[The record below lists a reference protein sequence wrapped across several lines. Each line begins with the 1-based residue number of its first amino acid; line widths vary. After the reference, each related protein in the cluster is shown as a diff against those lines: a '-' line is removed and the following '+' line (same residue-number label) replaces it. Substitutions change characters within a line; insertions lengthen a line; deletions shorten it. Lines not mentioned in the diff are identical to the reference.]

1 MMTFFINCN
10 KEDDGEFANP
20 IGDVLIFFY
29 FPIRLFRMDKKENRY
44 LFQEEILQ
52 ALKKHDS
59 EAVETLYRECWPIV
73 KNHIM
78 SNSGSLHEAE
88 DLYQEA
94 FLVFW
99 DKTKQADFFLFPGAS
114 LQSFLI
120 QIAKKLWLYH
130 LRENR
135 KMQTQVMEEFPEL
148 AEEVVLEEKDL
159 IQATWAVFRTL
170 GEKCRQILKA
180 FYFEK
185 KRMEEIAQEM
195 NLTPQTARNSKYRCI
210 KEMKSKLNPR

>member
-1 MMTFFINCN
+1 
-10 KEDDGEFANP
+10 
-20 IGDVLIFFY
+20 
-29 FPIRLFRMDKKENRY
+29 
-44 LFQEEILQ
+44 
-52 ALKKHDS
+52 
-59 EAVETLYRECWPIV
+59 
-73 KNHIM
+73 M
-78 SNSGSLHEAE
+78 SNSGSFHEAE

-99 DKTKQADFFLFPGAS
+99 DKTKKDDFFLFPGAS

-120 QIAKKLWLYH
+120 QIAKKRWLHY

-135 KMQTQVMEEFPEL
+135 KMPTQALEEIPEL

-170 GEKCRQILKA
+170 GEKCRKILKA
-180 FYFEK
+180 FYFEEK
-185 KRMEEIAQEM
+185 SMEEIAQEM

-210 KEMKSKLNPR
+210 KEMKSKLNP

>member
-1 MMTFFINCN
+1 
-10 KEDDGEFANP
+10 
-20 IGDVLIFFY
+20 
-29 FPIRLFRMDKKENRY
+29 MDKKENRY
-44 LFQEEILQ
+44 LSQEEILQ

-59 EAVETLYRECWPIV
+59 DAVESLYRECWPIV

-99 DKTKQADFFLFPGAS
+99 DKTKQADFFLFSGAS

-120 QIAKKLWLYH
+120 QIAKNLWLHH

-185 KRMEEIAQEM
+185 KSMEEIAQEM
-195 NLTPQTARNSKYRCI
+195 DLTPQTARNSKYRCI
-210 KEMKSKLNPR
+210 KEMKSKLNP